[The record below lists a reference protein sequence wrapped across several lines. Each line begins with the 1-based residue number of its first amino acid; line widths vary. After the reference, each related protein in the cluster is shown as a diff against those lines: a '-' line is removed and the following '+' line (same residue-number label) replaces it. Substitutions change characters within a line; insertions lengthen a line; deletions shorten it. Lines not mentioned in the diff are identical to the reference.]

1 MKRLNELLVGGL
13 ADYNIRVVT
22 PATTKPRDFQKEWI
36 ERGLRES
43 HAVLLVCN
51 RQFQEEW
58 EGRSSGGEHG
68 DLMVASVVK
77 VRLLLHDTFGDYWQP
92 DNGLNYSLCV
102 YHTYTAMTKLV
113 YKNHYI
119 AYTRPEFAI
128 WLATF

>member
-1 MKRLNELLVGGL
+1 MGGL

-22 PATTKPRDFQKEWI
+22 PATTKPRDLQKEWI

-58 EGRSSGGEHG
+58 EGSGGGEHG

-77 VRLLLHDTFGDYWQP
+77 VRLLLHDTFGDYRQP
-92 DNGLNYSLCV
+92 ENGLYYSLCV
-102 YHTYTAMTKLV
+102 YIPIALYIAKYSCDQLV
-113 YKNHYI
+113 CKNH
-119 AYTRPEFAI
+119 
-128 WLATF
+128 

>member
-22 PATTKPRDFQKEWI
+22 PATTKPRDLQKEWI

-58 EGRSSGGEHG
+58 EGSGGEHG

-92 DNGLNYSLCV
+92 ENGLYYSLCV
-102 YHTYTAMTKLV
+102 YHTYCIVAKYSYDQTGL
-113 YKNHYI
+113 
-119 AYTRPEFAI
+119 
-128 WLATF
+128 